1 MLETKAGAAVRVR
14 GPLAAFAAATVLAAA
29 AAVPALAQQPIVL
42 KMGTQTQNDV
52 QHEYMKVFKT
62 KVEQA
67 SNNRIRVDLFPASQ
81 LGPFPQQIS
90 GLRLGNIQSLVG
102 PFEFFVGVDPSF
114 QVTSMA
120 GLWKGNEHIRNV
132 ADKPEF
138 RKILQDIGDKKDV
151 VVGGIIVYDMQ
162 YFAFKQPAATLNDV
176 KGRRVRVLASE
187 AEQAAVQALGMASI
201 PMPLPEVLPAL
212 QQGTIDGVTSGFTI
226 FTTLRYFDA
235 SPNALDTKLWALVTG
250 VLFSKSWLT
259 GIPAD
264 LQKIVLDTAKSIEAE
279 NHAWNRENLKAAVD
293 VWAKNG
299 GKVVSLPAAELADAQ
314 KRVFEATNK
323 VLDKYPPVK
332 ATYQAMKAIADA
344 TN

>member
-1 MLETKAGAAVRVR
+1 MSKTQPTALRRVR
-14 GPLAAFAAATVLAAA
+14 GPVAAMAAVLAGV

-52 QHEYMKVFKT
+52 QHEYMKVFKS
-62 KVEQA
+62 KVEA
-67 SNNRIRVDLFPASQ
+67 AANNRIRVELYPASQ

-102 PFEFFVGVDPSF
+102 PFEFYVGIDPSF

-120 GLWKGNEHIRNV
+120 GLWKDNDHIRRV

-138 RKILQDIGDKKDV
+138 RKIMQDVGEKRDIT
-151 VVGGIIVYDMQ
+151 VGGIIAYDMQ
-162 YFAFKQPAATLNDV
+162 HFAFKQPVATLADF

-187 AEQAAVQALGMASI
+187 AEQAAVQALGSASI

-212 QQGTIDGVTSGFTI
+212 QQGTIDGVSSGFTI

-235 SPNALDTKLWALVTG
+235 APHIAETKLWALVTAI
-250 VLFSKSWLT
+250 LFSKSWLD
-259 GIPAD
+259 GLPAD
-264 LQKIVLDTAKSIEAE
+264 LKKIILDTAKGIETE
-279 NHAWNRENLKAAVD
+279 NHEWNRGTVKAAYEI
-293 VWAKNG
+293 WQKNN
-299 GKVVSLPAAELADAQ
+299 GKIVKLPAADQADAQ
-314 KRVFEATNK
+314 KRVIEATNK
-323 VLDKYPPVK
+323 VLEKHPAVK
-332 ATYQAMKAIADA
+332 ATYEAVKKIADS